1 MTQALQIHSSQ
12 SQTTRPLVWNFS
24 LNKQVES
31 VALFLQHS
39 FKTGFSSLQSLA
51 MPLSA
56 DFWTYLEINQ
66 NG

>member
-1 MTQALQIHSSQ
+1 MTQALRIHSSQ
-12 SQTTRPLVWNFS
+12 LQTKKHLIWNFS

-31 VALFLQHS
+31 VALFPQHS